1 MSGKHCQKL
10 LIVSTCTSAKYRIT
24 KICRRTALIVHI
36 RTARRLNQHVL
47 FVTVTP
53 DPDSRADAEC
63 TWAHEGEVESRN
75 ADWGWPLG
83 CTLMYPLLHQSWL
96 ATIKIQIEHYIFTAD
111 CLPNTLRCWRVKCQG
126 VHLSSHPISLLQWD
140 VWLEKGDPLQ
150 KRKQCRT
157 NFRLL
162 GLLRLVP
169 KPQ

>member
-10 LIVSTCTSAKYRIT
+10 LIVSTCTSAKYRIA
-24 KICRRTALIVHI
+24 KIRRRTALIVHI
-36 RTARRLNQHVL
+36 RTARRLKQHVL

-75 ADWGWPLG
+75 ADCGWPLG

-96 ATIKIQIEHYIFTAD
+96 ATIKSRLNITFLLLIVFQ
-111 CLPNTLRCWRVKCQG
+111 TLSGVGVLNARVCICPHIPLACCSETSDLK
-126 VHLSSHPISLLQWD
+126 
-140 VWLEKGDPLQ
+140 KGDPLQ